1 MPGRVLRRSPSTP
14 HLLPLARRSL
24 GLLCLALGVA
34 GVLLPIL
41 PGWPFLVISGRMLG
55 PRDPLLRRLVITGHR
70 SLRSLREARHPL
82 LRRAGV
88 RLTPHWRR
96 LARMWI
102 G

>member
-1 MPGRVLRRSPSTP
+1 MP

-24 GLLCLALGVA
+24 GLLCLALGIA

-55 PRDPLLRRLVITGHR
+55 PRDPLLRRLVMSGHR
-70 SLRSLREARHPL
+70 KLRRLRGARLPL
-82 LRRAGV
+82 LRRAGL
-88 RLTPHWRR
+88 RLMPHWRR
-96 LARMWI
+96 LTRIWI